1 MASTF
6 AWWIDVLDEAA
17 EDDDGEGEGED
28 EEGEDR

>member
-6 AWWIDVLDEAA
+6 AWWIDVLGEAA

-28 EEGEDR
+28 KDR